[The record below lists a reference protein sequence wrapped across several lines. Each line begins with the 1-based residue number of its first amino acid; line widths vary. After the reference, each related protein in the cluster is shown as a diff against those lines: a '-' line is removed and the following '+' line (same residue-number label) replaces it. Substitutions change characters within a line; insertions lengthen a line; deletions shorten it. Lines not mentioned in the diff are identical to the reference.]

1 MLFVSPGNEIIAQ
14 TFCAVEK
21 LAMLHSTEYLH
32 NQKLQTTICSIM
44 FITSSYVQKNYWMLV
59 HIKKL
64 MLRLLLQLV
73 CNFF

>member
-1 MLFVSPGNEIIAQ
+1 MLFVSPGNEMIAQ
-14 TFCAVEK
+14 TFCAIEK
-21 LAMLHSTEYLH
+21 LTMLHGTEYLH
-32 NQKLQTTICSIM
+32 NQKLQTTICSIT
-44 FITSSYVQKNYWMLV
+44 FITSSYVQMNYWMLV